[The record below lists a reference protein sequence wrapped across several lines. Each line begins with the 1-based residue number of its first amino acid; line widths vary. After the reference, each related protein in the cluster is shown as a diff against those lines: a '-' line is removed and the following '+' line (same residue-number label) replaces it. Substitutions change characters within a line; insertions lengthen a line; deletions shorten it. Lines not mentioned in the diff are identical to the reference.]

1 MSRYDK
7 DVFEKRIHGKA
18 NLKVGTSGSSGF
30 EEGGAG
36 NAISASYFFGDGS
49 GLTGISGGGGGISA
63 VVDDTSPQ
71 LGGDLDLNTHDITGN
86 GNITLISTDV
96 GSTAGPTIDLYRNSA
111 SPSNADYIGEI
122 DFQGESTSG
131 ATRSYAQLRGKIADP
146 TNGSEDGTLEV
157 WIRNNGSNKVTA
169 RFNENGL
176 LLTEDMSLRFEG
188 ATNDAFETK
197 LTVAD
202 PTADRTITLPDA
214 SGVVA
219 LVGGG
224 GGSTYQFWD
233 PMAPPSSANSL
244 DDEFTGSLG
253 AQWSTWNPGSVDLT
267 ASVDTNKLLLIN
279 NTINGGDSYA
289 GIYMNAPTA
298 SSGDY
303 DYSYWTKVSWFSED
317 PTDWP
322 QLGLIAAN
330 DIQGSPTTAG
340 FWSFVVVKESSVFRA
355 TSYIFNNYAS
365 YNTQNFEEIYQP
377 SIYLRIRIS
386 YDSTGNQTT
395 GYFDYS
401 NNGIGWSTIITR
413 TQSGHIP
420 FIGLVS
426 NNAQGSKPLWGV
438 FDFFRVY
445 SGSNFYS
452 FPSGSYADR
461 TLS

>member
-30 EEGGAG
+30 EESDVG

-49 GLTGISGGGGGISA
+49 GLTGVSGGGGTVNSFSTIA
-63 VVDDTSPQ
+63 VSGESDVVAGS
-71 LGGDLDLNTHDITGN
+71 
-86 GNITLISTDV
+86 STD
-96 GSTAGPTIDLYRNSA
+96 
-111 SPSNADYIGEI
+111 
-122 DFQGESTSG
+122 
-131 ATRSYAQLRGKIADP
+131 
-146 TNGSEDGTLEV
+146 TLTLV
-157 WIRNNGSNKVTA
+157 AGSNVSIT
-169 RFNENGL
+169 
-176 LLTEDMSLRFEG
+176 T
-188 ATNDAFETK
+188 DAGT
-197 LTVAD
+197 D
-202 PTADRTITLPDA
+202 SITIN
-214 SGVVA
+214 SS
-219 LVGGG
+219 GGG
-224 GGSTYQFWD
+224 GTTYQFWD

-253 AQWSTWNPGSVDLT
+253 VQWSTWNPGSVDLT

-303 DYSYWTKVSWFSED
+303 DYSYWTKVSWFSEG
-317 PTDWP
+317 PTNFP

-365 YNTQNFEEIYQP
+365 YNTQNFEAIYQP

-401 NNGIGWSTIITR
+401 NNGVGWSRVYAR